1 MQKATDIHANIV
13 KRMGL
18 TTRSPVFEDGIE
30 VESSLLHDTVSAV
43 EIDTYIDGLISKGVP
58 VHLPLRLLCL
68 QSVCSGGLKQK
79 RLDQVKRDLIQ
90 QYGFHLIRG
99 LEALGRVGLLKAYDR
114 TNFVLNAAVRK
125 VCLKPRWSFVTVL
138 KKKIKRELAVVSL
151 NRKKNSRTS
160 IFATLALLLFQF
172 ELFRLGISSLFW
184 LFLLFDVR
192 RCKGLLATVPGAER
206 PGDQEYLRVL
216 PGGPPLVQSQQRAVS
231 ANSLTAVGGSDKA
244 KSVACVVFVGGCTH
258 AEISALRLLASRD
271 TTREFVIV
279 TTKLGDAKSFLA
291 SVLDACI
298 PTPVAMAEEPK
309 Q

>member
-1 MQKATDIHANIV
+1 MKKLPSIQAMQKATDIHANIV

-138 KKKIKRELAVVSL
+138 KKK
-151 NRKKNSRTS
+151 N
-160 IFATLALLLFQF
+160 
-172 ELFRLGISSLFW
+172 
-184 LFLLFDVR
+184 
-192 RCKGLLATVPGAER
+192 
-206 PGDQEYLRVL
+206 
-216 PGGPPLVQSQQRAVS
+216 
-231 ANSLTAVGGSDKA
+231 
-244 KSVACVVFVGGCTH
+244 
-258 AEISALRLLASRD
+258 
-271 TTREFVIV
+271 
-279 TTKLGDAKSFLA
+279 
-291 SVLDACI
+291 
-298 PTPVAMAEEPK
+298 
-309 Q
+309 